1 MSDSIHEQNTD
12 QAAPTGP
19 TESPLS
25 RRKFLGQMGLAASLG
40 LAGVG
45 ISRSASG
52 DVAEQDRETP
62 PAEERLNELG
72 TENSWQAER
81 VGLWDVVQTSRV
93 SPEAEPTTADLV
105 AERTMVGSF
114 LQEIVRPASGS
125 NTSDIARIDYLSF
138 NRVEGRWKYVSMD
151 TRAPVGIMPAASY
164 GRGEEGRIDLTFEPF
179 AVAGTE
185 ADASG
190 RMLRME
196 QSIIRE
202 NADRDRK
209 DQYFVVADG
218 TGQRWLGNRYAYTRR

>member
-1 MSDSIHEQNTD
+1 MSDSIHERNTD
-12 QAAPTGP
+12 QAAPTSLR
-19 TESPLS
+19 ESPLS
-25 RRKFLGQMGLAASLG
+25 RRTFLGRMGLAASLG
-40 LAGVG
+40 LVGVG

-52 DVAEQDRETP
+52 DVAEQHQEKP

-72 TENSWQAER
+72 TGNSWQAER
-81 VGLWDVVQTSRV
+81 AGLWDVVQTNWA
-93 SPEAEPTTADLV
+93 SPEAGPTTANLV

-114 LQEIVRPASGS
+114 LQEILRPAPGSG
-125 NTSDIARIDYLSF
+125 TSDIARIDYLSF

-151 TRAPVGIMPAASY
+151 TRDPVGIMPAASY

-185 ADASG
+185 TDASG
-190 RMLRME
+190 QMLRME

-202 NADRDRK
+202 NANRDRK
-209 DQYFVVADG
+209 DQYFVMADG